1 MLEFLTRRGIAD
13 SGEPCLIPT
22 DYLGE
27 EAIQTLAHDAILTT
41 RLTGARNPK
50 HHRLFFAVINV
61 VFKSQNY
68 YATREHMLDDIKIAI
83 GHFEWVESKFGRRQ
97 RPKSINFNSMDQSTF
112 NEFYD
117 KAMHFIL
124 SEIMPRMKQADLEAE
139 VYRIL
144 GGPQPNDVR

>member
-13 SGEPCLIPT
+13 SGELCLIPL

-27 EAIQTLAHDAILTT
+27 EAIKTLPFAAILNTK
-41 RLTGARNPK
+41 LTGARNPK

-61 VFKSQNY
+61 VFKSQDY
-68 YATREHMLDDIKIAI
+68 YATREHMLDDIKIAV
-83 GHFEWVESKFGRRQ
+83 GHYEWVESKFGKRQ
-97 RPKSINFNSMDQSTF
+97 RPKSINFNSMDQATF

-124 SEIMPRMKQADLEAE
+124 TEILPRMDQASLEKE

-144 GGPQPNDVR
+144 GERGPEDV